1 MPNFLLSRGF
11 TPLRQ
16 TPISAGALIDK
27 TQPNTRVV
35 EQVPSRWT
43 LVLPWV

>member
-1 MPNFLLSRGF
+1 MPNVVLARGF
-11 TPLRQ
+11 TPL
-16 TPISAGALIDK
+16 PISAGALIDK
-27 TQPNTRVV
+27 SQPNTRVV